1 MTPQAAVGTGLGGL
15 AVAGAGGTAVA
26 YVAGAFKGTENKK
39 TNEQEQPTY
48 LSQALEVASKKGKE
62 YIGKNDNN
70 RIKALL
76 GESKT
81 PKYSEA
87 LKNVWEKMT
96 DDTSGNSLGK
106 PSTDKN
112 ELFKETI
119 EETNKESIST
129 YTSKWCEHISKK
141 PLSVIPATD
150 SGEKNAWDAFNEACF
165 WTKAA

>member
-1 MTPQAAVGTGLGGL
+1 MAPQAAVGTGLGGL

-26 YVAGAFKGTENKK
+26 YAAGAFGEKESKK
-39 TNEQEQPTY
+39 NEEVKTY

-70 RIKALL
+70 RIKVLL

-96 DDTSGNSLGK
+96 DDTSGNSLDK

-112 ELFKETI
+112 ELFRETI

-165 WTKAA
+165 WTKAV